1 MGRPLRSRKKDLLE
15 NLLPQLAVPMGD
27 APLDPFALF
36 EKRPKEIWLEIGFG
50 SGHHLAAVAEAH
62 PENGYMGAEPFRNA
76 IANCLGLIEE
86 KNLKNI
92 RIHAEDARPLLDRL
106 PPESLS
112 GIYVL
117 FADPWPKKRHADRRF
132 IGPDNLPKLAR
143 VIKKGG
149 ELRVAT
155 DDPTLQEWTD
165 EQLKASLPFSAAPG
179 LMKARPEGWPATRY
193 EEKALLAGRTPLY
206 WLYKRV

>member
-1 MGRPLRSRKKDLLE
+1 
-15 NLLPQLAVPMGD
+15 
-27 APLDPFALF
+27 
-36 EKRPKEIWLEIGFG
+36 
-50 SGHHLAAVAEAH
+50 
-62 PENGYMGAEPFRNA
+62 
-76 IANCLGLIEE
+76 
-86 KNLKNI
+86 
-92 RIHAEDARPLLDRL
+92 
-106 PPESLS
+106 
-112 GIYVL
+112 
-117 FADPWPKKRHADRRF
+117 
-132 IGPDNLPKLAR
+132 